1 MKDLSIQVKNLRE
14 KKYLSLKEIGENKVG
29 KKSKS

>member
-1 MKDLSIQVKNLRE
+1 MKDLSIQIKNLRE
-14 KKYLSLKEIGENKVG
+14 KKYLRLKEIGENKVG